1 MVISYLSGSHVCL
14 LGLDFLGVCSVECV
28 KFRQR
33 TSSELVCDLLLWVA
47 VSAKKKKRDL
57 I

>member
-47 VSAKKKKRDL
+47 VSAKKKKRE